1 MIYKDIDSF
10 CGESKRERA
19 GYEAEKQMAFFLRRF
34 FKDSQ
39 EVDVLN
45 SLRIELGG
53 EIAQID
59 HLILMP
65 HGLLIVESKSVAGKV
80 QIKDDGQWIRWY
92 DNQSKGMRSP
102 ITQAQMQ
109 GMLLKELLGSGVRQK
124 GAFDQIPVD
133 VLVAI
138 SDSGVILWSAS
149 GALPEVCKADQVP
162 DRVKAKLS
170 QYAAKPLSAEN
181 RRKIA
186 DFLCVSHRP
195 VVAPAVN
202 PAPLTIA
209 EPVVQ
214 YVASSIFEPQITAPN
229 TPVCKHC
236 QSNSIEIKY
245 GKFGYYAFCQKCS
258 QNTALKPL
266 CTSCGK
272 PARIR
277 KEGKQFFVDCADCNT
292 SQPYYTNP

>member
-1 MIYKDIDSF
+1 MIYKDIDPF
-10 CGESKRERA
+10 CGASKFEKA

-34 FKDSQ
+34 FKDSPD
-39 EVDVLN
+39 VDVLN
-45 SLRIELGG
+45 SLRIDLGG

-109 GMLLKELLGSGVRQK
+109 GMLLKELLGSGVKQK

-162 DRVKAKLS
+162 ERVTAKLS
-170 QYAAKPLSAEN
+170 QYVARPLNVEN

-186 DFLCVSHRP
+186 DFLCASHRP
-195 VVAPAVN
+195 VSETHTPQIISEPA
-202 PAPLTIA
+202 
-209 EPVVQ
+209 VQ
-214 YVASSIFEPQITAPN
+214 YVVPPIASPQKIDSSAPI
-229 TPVCKHC
+229 CKHC
-236 QSNSIEIKY
+236 QSNNIEVKY
-245 GKFGYYAFCQKCS
+245 GKFGYYALCQKCN

-266 CTSCGK
+266 CATCGK
-272 PARIR
+272 QARIR
-277 KEGKQFFVDCADCNT
+277 KDGKQFFVECADCNT
-292 SQPYYTNP
+292 SQPYFTNP

>member
-1 MIYKDIDSF
+1 MIYKDIDPLH
-10 CGESKRERA
+10 GTSKFEQA
-19 GYEAEKQMAFFLRRF
+19 GYAAEKEMAFFLRRF

-102 ITQAQMQ
+102 ITQAHMQ
-109 GMLLKELLGSGVRQK
+109 GMLLKELLGSGVKQK

-138 SDSGVILWSAS
+138 SDNGVILWSTS
-149 GALPEVCKADQVP
+149 GTLPEVCKADQVP
-162 DRVKAKLS
+162 DRVKSKLT

-195 VVAPAVN
+195 VVAPTAN
-202 PAPLTIA
+202 PVALTIA

-214 YVASSIFEPQITAPN
+214 YVASPIANAQKLDSSVLT
-229 TPVCKHC
+229 CKHC
-236 QSNSIEIKY
+236 HACNVEIRYKHNY
-245 GKFGYYAFCQKCS
+245 FLYCQKCN
-258 QNTALKPL
+258 QNTALKPP
-266 CTSCGK
+266 CASCGK

-277 KEGKQFFVDCADCNT
+277 KDGKQFFVDCADCNT
-292 SQPYYTNP
+292 SQPYYINP

>member
-59 HLILMP
+59 HLVLMP
-65 HGLLIVESKSVAGKV
+65 HGFLIVESKSVSERV
-80 QIKDDGQWIRWY
+80 QIKEDGQWIRWY
-92 DNQSKGMRSP
+92 DNKPQGMRSP

-109 GMLLKELLGSGVRQK
+109 GMLLKEWLGGGVKQK

-138 SDSGVILWSAS
+138 SDSGVIEHPSS

-162 DRVKAKLS
+162 DRVNAKLS
-170 QYAAKPLSAEN
+170 QYTAKPLSAEN

-186 DFLCVSHRP
+186 DFLCASHRP
-195 VVAPAVN
+195 VVAATAN
-202 PAPLTIA
+202 PVPLTIA

-214 YVASSIFEPQITAPN
+214 YVASPIVETQKTNPSAPS
-229 TPVCKHC
+229 CKHC
-236 QSNSIEIKY
+236 QSNSVEIKY
-245 GKFGYYAFCQKCS
+245 GKFGYYALCQKCN
-258 QNTALKPL
+258 QNTALKPP
-266 CTSCGK
+266 CASCGK

-277 KEGKQFFVDCADCNT
+277 KDGKQFFVDCADCNT
-292 SQPYYTNP
+292 SQPYFTNP